1 MQKVS
6 LKSLVTIALVLSCGF
21 MFAVIILPNAIGE
34 DDEPVVSWTE
44 DAENISKSQ
53 DVNIDFENGTGSA
66 SVSISGERLDD
77 DGNVVGS
84 VSVSAGASLDAGNQ
98 QVSYW
103 GSAYSSVSGCDE
115 NQMPHT
121 GMANAWVKVPGK
133 ETAHDSG
140 GPGDSLVNACCESSV
155 GAYDYNTLGFVG
167 LGNRVLKASAA
178 ISVHSHGPR
187 ITVGVIVT
195 GI

>member
-1 MQKVS
+1 MGQG
-6 LKSLVTIALVLSCGF
+6 LHLLAYL
-21 MFAVIILPNAIGE
+21 A
-34 DDEPVVSWTE
+34 
-44 DAENISKSQ
+44 
-53 DVNIDFENGTGSA
+53 
-66 SVSISGERLDD
+66 ERLDD

-133 ETAHDSG
+133 RQHMTP
-140 GPGDSLVNACCESSV
+140 GPWR
-155 GAYDYNTLGFVG
+155 F
-167 LGNRVLKASAA
+167 
-178 ISVHSHGPR
+178 P
-187 ITVGVIVT
+187 
-195 GI
+195 

>member
-103 GSAYSSVSGCDE
+103 VVRIAVSPDATKTRCRTQVW
-115 NQMPHT
+115 QMR
-121 GMANAWVKVPGK
+121 G
-133 ETAHDSG
+133 
-140 GPGDSLVNACCESSV
+140 
-155 GAYDYNTLGFVG
+155 
-167 LGNRVLKASAA
+167 
-178 ISVHSHGPR
+178 
-187 ITVGVIVT
+187 
-195 GI
+195 